1 MTHYWVVALTDTA
14 EHPII
19 QAAAQLVRDG
29 KQVAFP
35 TETVYG
41 LGADARNTA
50 AVEGIFQA
58 KGRPADNPLIVHISH
73 VDQLASIVSSVD
85 PVSRKLMDAF
95 WPGPLTLVLP
105 AAAGAV
111 SPRVTAGLA
120 TVAVRMP
127 AHPTALS
134 LITAAGCPLAAPSA
148 NRSGRP
154 SPTRAEHVR
163 DDLDGRIEAII
174 DAGPTGVGVE
184 STVVEV
190 VDDVIHILRPGGITY
205 DQLLPYAKNGVIV
218 EAEVTDT
225 PKLSD
230 AERSLAGHLANHVFD
245 QITPKSPGMKYAHYA
260 PQGKLTLIKGSDSH
274 AVSKYIQ
281 QMIDEARLL
290 GETTGVL
297 ACVEHVDRY
306 QADLV
311 VACGSI
317 ARPESIA
324 HDLFAAL
331 RRFDEAGIKYIAA
344 EAFNEAGI
352 GSAVMNRLMKAAGQN
367 VIDL

>member
-1 MTHYWVVALTDTA
+1 MTNYWVVALTDTA
-14 EHPII
+14 EHPAI
-19 QAAAQLVRDG
+19 QAAAQLIRQG
-29 KQVAFP
+29 KRVAFP

-41 LGADARNTA
+41 LGADARNTT
-50 AVEGIFQA
+50 AVEGVFQA

-73 VDQLASIVSSVD
+73 AEQLESIVSRVD

-105 AAAGAV
+105 LAAGAV

-190 VDDVIHILRPGGITY
+190 VDGVIHILRPGGITY
-205 DQLLPYAKNGVIV
+205 DQLLPYTKNGVIV
-218 EAEVTDT
+218 EAGAQASDFTDHT
-225 PKLSD
+225 ASD
-230 AERSLAGHLANHVFD
+230 LT
-245 QITPKSPGMKYAHYA
+245 TPKSPGMKYTHYA
-260 PQGKLTLIKGSDSH
+260 PQGKLTLIRGSAND
-274 AVSKYIQ
+274 AVSKCIQ
-281 QMIDEARLL
+281 QLIDDASKQ
-290 GETTGVL
+290 GEKTGIL
-297 ACVEHVDRY
+297 ASVEHIDRY

-311 VACGSI
+311 VACGST
-317 ARPESIA
+317 AHPESIA
-324 HDLFAAL
+324 QELFNAL
-331 RRFDEAGIKYIAA
+331 RRFDEAGISFIAA
-344 EAFNEAGI
+344 EAFDEAGI
-352 GSAVMNRLMKAAGQN
+352 GSAVMNRLMKAAGRN
-367 VIDL
+367 IIYI